1 MIVLV
6 LDGMAT
12 ISLVSFVAGA
22 ALSMLSSVV
31 GSSMRAVV
39 GLIGAVVD
47 LMMIAVVGLM
57 MRAIVGSMGAV
68 VGLMMRASVGSM
80 VRAVVGSMGAVVGSM
95 MRGFVGLLV
104 RVVAGSK
111 GSVVGLVFSIR
122 ANLFLTWVS
131 SARIAM
137 ISLSNVRDL
146 AKVPLAFMSMY
157 FCCAMMLSLPAVN
170 VKLPLWYRSSLLPMY
185 LQNSL
190 HGTASSPLNK
200 MSTGSLTEAP
210 AALIRLTFLVKYA
223 VIFSTSPLTPMA

>member
-31 GSSMRAVV
+31 GSIMRAIM

-57 MRAIVGSMGAV
+57 MRAAMG
-68 VGLMMRASVGSM
+68 LM
-80 VRAVVGSMGAVVGSM
+80 VRAVVGSMRAVVVSM
-95 MRGFVGLLV
+95 MRGFVGLMV
-104 RVVAGSK
+104 RVVVGSK
-111 GSVVGLVFSIR
+111 GSVVGMVFSIR
-122 ANLFLTWVS
+122 DNLFLTWVS

-137 ISLSNVRDL
+137 ISPSNVRDL
-146 AKVPLAFMSMY
+146 AKVPLAFISMY
-157 FCCAMMLSLPAVN
+157 FCCAMMHRSPAVN
-170 VKLPLWYRSSLLPMY
+170 VTLPSWYRSSLLPMY

-190 HGTASSPLNK
+190 HCTASSPLNK
-200 MSTGSLTEAP
+200 MTSGSLTEAP
-210 AALIRLTFLVKYA
+210 VTFIRLTFLVKYSM
-223 VIFSTSPLTPMA
+223 IFSTSPLTPMA

>member
-1 MIVLV
+1 MIVLS
-6 LDGMAT
+6 LDDMAT

-22 ALSMLSSVV
+22 ALSILSSVV
-31 GSSMRAVV
+31 GSRMRAFV

-47 LMMIAVVGLM
+47 LIMIAVLDLM
-57 MRAIVGSMGAV
+57 RRAILGSMGAI
-68 VGLMMRASVGSM
+68 VGLVMRAAMVSM

-95 MRGFVGLLV
+95 MRELVGLMV
-104 RVVAGSK
+104 RVVVGSK
-111 GSVVGLVFSIR
+111 GSVVGMVFSIR
-122 ANLFLTWVS
+122 VNLFLNWVS

-137 ISLSNVRDL
+137 ISPSNVRDL

-157 FCCAMMLSLPAVN
+157 FRCAMMLSLLAVN
-170 VKLPLWYRSSLLPMY
+170 IKLSSWCRSSLLPMY

-190 HGTASSPLNK
+190 HGTASSPLNN